1 VVKEILSELNSFLLG
16 LSIYG
21 LNIVRESDKKE
32 LENLIEKVDR
42 IGMDNLKSELEQFKE
57 LMNKSMHSTDDV
69 SEQLVEKYYVV
80 CGYGFIGESV

>member
-1 VVKEILSELNSFLLG
+1 MVQEILSELNSFLLG
-16 LSIYG
+16 LAIYG
-21 LNIVRESDKKE
+21 LNTVRESDKRE
-32 LENLIEKVDR
+32 LEKLIEKVDR

-57 LMNKSMHSTDDV
+57 LMNKSIHSTEDV

>member
-1 VVKEILSELNSFLLG
+1 MVKEILSELNSFLLG